1 MKNRSEKSFKVLYLC
16 GLISAFLSF
25 LILMPKSMPIYLNSS
40 PFPDDI
46 FLKSST
52 SEKLDPRRVSLWLDD
67 ELYAKNAYLCS
78 IDTRSVIAEKSSD
91 VRVSPASLT
100 KIMTAIV
107 ILENSDDLDISV
119 SVPASVYNKLYS
131 EGAAMAGFEPGEKVT
146 LYDLL
151 HGILLPSGAEAAAAA
166 AIQVAGSEEKFVDMM
181 NEKAL
186 EMGLSN
192 TRFENI
198 YGFDDKDHY
207 SNASELA
214 QILMYAIENETFCEI
229 AGKES
234 YKVAPTNKHPDGF
247 TMKSTVFAK
256 IGGKSPEEA
265 VILGGKTGF
274 TYDAG
279 LCLATYAQKG
289 DEMYAAVVLGVT
301 GTHRTPQYQVD
312 DTMYLYNLIK

>member
-1 MKNRSEKSFKVLYLC
+1 MKNRAEKRFKILYLC
-16 GLISAFLSF
+16 GLISALLSF
-25 LILMPKSMPIYLNSS
+25 LILMPKSIPMYLNSS
-40 PFPDDI
+40 PLPDVTTFQSFNSD
-46 FLKSST
+46 
-52 SEKLDPRRVSLWLDD
+52 KLDPKSVSVWLDD
-67 ELYAKNAYLCS
+67 ELYARNAYLCS
-78 IDTRSVIAEKSSD
+78 VDTRSVIAEKFSEE
-91 VRVSPASLT
+91 RVSPASLT

-119 SVPASVYNKLYS
+119 SVPANVYNKLYS
-131 EGAAMAGFEPGEKVT
+131 EGASMAGFEPDEKVT
-146 LYDLL
+146 LLDLL
-151 HGILLPSGAEAAAAA
+151 HGIMLPSGAEAAAAA
-166 AIQVAGSEEKFVDMM
+166 AVHVAGSEAKFVDMM
-181 NEKAL
+181 NQKAL

-192 TRFENI
+192 THFENI

-214 QILMYAIENETFCEI
+214 EILMYAVENKTFCEI
-229 AGKES
+229 VSKDS
-234 YKVAPTNKHPDGF
+234 YKVAPTNKHPVGF

-256 IGGKSPEEA
+256 IGEKAPEEA

-279 LCLATYAQKG
+279 LCLATYAEKD
-289 DEMYAAVVLGVT
+289 DEKYAAIVLGVA